1 MKYKVIVGVVSCF
14 VFCGSLNA
22 QAKKDTGP
30 ETMNL
35 KERFNVEGK
44 KKAVI
49 FPHHKHQAK
58 LKCEK
63 CHVSPDGG
71 GDIRFKIVKKDGI
84 QNDYHKKFCFPCH
97 TEMKVPK
104 GRSCSNCHNKR

>member
-1 MKYKVIVGVVSCF
+1 MKYRKITATVVFF
-14 VFCGSLNA
+14 VLCGSINVL
-22 QAKKDTGP
+22 AKKDIGP
-30 ETMNL
+30 EMMNL
-35 KERFNVEGK
+35 KERFKVEGK

-58 LKCEK
+58 LKCEQ
-63 CHVSPDGG
+63 CHVSADGG
-71 GDIRFKIVKKDGI
+71 GDLRFKIVKKDGI

-104 GRSCSNCHNKR
+104 GRSCSNCHNE